1 MLRAESMIYE
11 LRPDEIIEGDEDD
24 WDPDELDCT
33 FCGGEGIE
41 ENDDPLW
48 YDGDWITCRACGGSG
63 KRSDQT
69 LF

>member
-1 MLRAESMIYE
+1 MIYE
-11 LRPDEIIEGDEDD
+11 PRPDEIEEDEDC
-24 WDPDELDCT
+24 WDPDELECT
-33 FCGGEGIE
+33 MCGGEGIE

-48 YDGDWITCRACGGSG
+48 YPGDWITCRACGGSG